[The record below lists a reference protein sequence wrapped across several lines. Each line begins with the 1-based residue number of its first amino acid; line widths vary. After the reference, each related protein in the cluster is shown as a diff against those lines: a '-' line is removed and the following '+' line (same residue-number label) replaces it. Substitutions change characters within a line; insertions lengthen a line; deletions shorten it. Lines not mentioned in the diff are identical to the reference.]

1 MNTADMTV
9 GELAKRSK
17 VTTETI
23 RHYTDKGLLWPKR
36 NPANGYKIFQEADVV
51 RVRFICQAKQLGFSL
66 SEVGQ
71 ILFHADQGNSP
82 CSDVRDIVQTRIK
95 ENRLR
100 LDELLAL
107 QTRMEGALDQWRA
120 MPDQLP
126 DGDSIC
132 HLIESVAKSEDKT

>member
-9 GELAKRSK
+9 GELAKLSK

-23 RHYTDKGLLWPKR
+23 RHYTDKGLLRPKR
-36 NPANGYKIFQEADVV
+36 NPKNGYKMYREADIM
-51 RVRFICQAKQLGFSL
+51 RLRFIRQAKQLGFTL
-66 SEVGQ
+66 TEVGQ
-71 ILFHADQGNSP
+71 ILSHADQGKSP
-82 CSDVRDIVQTRIK
+82 CPDVRDIVQTRIK

-132 HLIESVAKSEDKT
+132 HLIESVAKGEDKT